1 MSRND
6 PTKISDVKVMLVK
19 GVNGSSIESIEKT
32 GTLLNVDTYTIT
44 LTDGSKE
51 TFEVTNGVSITGIAK
66 TGVSANVDTYTI
78 YLSDG
83 STFSFT
89 VTNGTD
95 TNAQIAE
102 RVTSPAQRDYV
113 KGEYV
118 IFNDVLCKVVSPIS
132 TGMPFDTSINLSET
146 TVGTE
151 LTAINGDI
159 SEISGDITDIE
170 GDITDINGDITTIEG
185 NVSTLNTNVG
195 SLQTNVSALQTNV
208 SSLNTNVNSVSS
220 KLAGSRQ
227 ATVCPISQFDLD
239 TTTTVTATSNIK
251 SFVFSRSA
259 NSDAWSKMQNA
270 KQIMYVS
277 GMDAENNALFDYA
290 TPLGLG
296 SSNNNRSVLTC
307 SLKTCDNIVAGTVAK
322 ISVRLL
328 TYDNAVS

>member
-1 MSRND
+1 MLMEAQRRKHIGLQRRRPMSRND

-102 RVTSPAQRDYV
+102 RVTSPAQRDYA

-118 IFNDVLCKVVSPIS
+118 IFNDVLCKVVSPIA

-151 LTAINGDI
+151 LTAINDDI

-195 SLQTNVSALQTNV
+195 SLQT
-208 SSLNTNVNSVSS
+208 
-220 KLAGSRQ
+220 KLAGSR
-227 ATVCPISQFDLD
+227 AWWNDSVNIAISGTISGNDGY
-239 TTTTVTATSNIK
+239 VRIAK
-251 SFVFSRSA
+251 SDHPSEF
-259 NSDAWSKMQNA
+259 NKIYNA
-270 KQIMYVS
+270 KSIDNVVFYDSSVGNRGIVYNLGVDGINTTPDGITLSCRMLEPLTSFAYTRIVVNFTKYVN
-277 GMDAENNALFDYA
+277 E
-290 TPLGLG
+290 
-296 SSNNNRSVLTC
+296 
-307 SLKTCDNIVAGTVAK
+307 
-322 ISVRLL
+322 
-328 TYDNAVS
+328 VS